1 MLRKTFTIVQMKNY
15 FHNMQR
21 TLDQISNE
29 YLSRNRE
36 VGRGHERELKSWMET
51 VLVHAQLSAVSER
64 VWESGTLMDYFWEH
78 EVADCFFFVC
88 LFFIFC
94 CLFAEYFLGI
104 DKKTIKTL
112 WVFPTASLILN
123 TLHAVV

>member
-1 MLRKTFTIVQMKNY
+1 
-15 FHNMQR
+15 
-21 TLDQISNE
+21 
-29 YLSRNRE
+29 
-36 VGRGHERELKSWMET
+36 MET
-51 VLVHAQLSAVSER
+51 VLVRAQLSAVSER

-94 CLFAEYFLGI
+94 FFLRTCLFAEYFLGI
-104 DKKTIKTL
+104 DKKNIKTL